1 MATIHERMEVDLK
14 LGGYSAN
21 TCKIYLLYARLFAK
35 YFNRSPEEMGAN
47 EVREYLL
54 YLIERRRASRATIR
68 QVRAALSFLYAITLQ
83 RPVEVEYIPV
93 MRRQRR
99 LPQVL
104 SGTEVEALF
113 SATVSPKYRAI
124 LMTLYG
130 GGLRIGEACRLQ
142 VEDIDSRRMVIRVRG
157 GEGREGRDR

>member
-14 LGGYSAN
+14 LGGYSVN

-83 RPVEVEYIPV
+83 RPVEVEYIPL
-93 MRRQRR
+93 MRPPRTPAHALTRQQI
-99 LPQVL
+99 P
-104 SGTEVEALF
+104 
-113 SATVSPKYRAI
+113 
-124 LMTLYG
+124 
-130 GGLRIGEACRLQ
+130 
-142 VEDIDSRRMVIRVRG
+142 
-157 GEGREGRDR
+157 